1 MKIPSFITI
10 GILEYLRNF
19 QKDVTLPRLTVPD
32 LIDDYDCD
40 QMSRGETEKGG
51 SDWKSHKH
59 VINFDEPKPKETVK
73 RSVLLV
79 FESNH

>member
-1 MKIPSFITI
+1 MSSKKEVVKILWYS
-10 GILEYLRNF
+10 E
-19 QKDVTLPRLTVPD
+19 KTVETFLKFLYTD
-32 LIDDYDCD
+32 LIDDDDCD
-40 QMSRGETEKGG
+40 QMSRGDTGKGG
-51 SDWKSHKH
+51 SDWKSYKH